1 MCLDKDKIN
10 SVVDDVSEKHS
21 HDSGML
27 VAILQDVQ
35 SGLNYLPREAIARVS
50 KNLGIPV
57 SRTYGVATF
66 FRAFSLNPRGKHSL
80 QVCMGTACHVRGA
93 EKILD
98 KMETELCVCAGE
110 TTEDMKY
117 TVETVNCVGA
127 CALGPVVVVDNE
139 FVGQMTTDKVKT
151 ILEKCT

>member
-10 SVVDDVSEKHS
+10 AVVDDVLEKHS

-50 KNLGIPV
+50 KNLGIPA